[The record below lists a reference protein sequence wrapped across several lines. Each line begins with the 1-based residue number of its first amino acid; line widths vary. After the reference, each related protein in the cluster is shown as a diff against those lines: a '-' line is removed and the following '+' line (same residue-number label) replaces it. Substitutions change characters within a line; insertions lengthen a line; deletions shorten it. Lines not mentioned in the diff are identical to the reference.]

1 MFINNVVC
9 GYFNSSP
16 RWGAPLYYKKEERFF
31 LFAVILTPHP
41 AGELLFITKKRSV
54 FLDVLNA
61 KSVISAPLSTKRS
74 WRVASEEFDSTLK
87 NTVVCGC
94 F

>member
-1 MFINNVVC
+1 MLLVVVLTPHPF
-9 GYFNSSP
+9 GSSS
-16 RWGAPLYYKKEERFF
+16 LLQKKEERY
-31 LFAVILTPHP
+31 
-41 AGELLFITKKRSV
+41 

-74 WRVASEEFDSTLK
+74 WRVASEEFDCVSK
-87 NTVVCGC
+87 NTVICGC